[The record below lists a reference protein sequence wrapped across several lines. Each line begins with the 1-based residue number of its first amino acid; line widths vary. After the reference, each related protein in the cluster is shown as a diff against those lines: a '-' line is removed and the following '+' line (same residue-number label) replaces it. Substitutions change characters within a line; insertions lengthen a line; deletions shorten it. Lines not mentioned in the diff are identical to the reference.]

1 MPLRPARATRPVGK
15 KGQAEAKTKG
25 PTAQHESGWSDS
37 KGTGQA
43 KATSH

>member
-25 PTAQHESGWSDS
+25 PTAQHESSWPDS

-43 KATSH
+43 KATPH